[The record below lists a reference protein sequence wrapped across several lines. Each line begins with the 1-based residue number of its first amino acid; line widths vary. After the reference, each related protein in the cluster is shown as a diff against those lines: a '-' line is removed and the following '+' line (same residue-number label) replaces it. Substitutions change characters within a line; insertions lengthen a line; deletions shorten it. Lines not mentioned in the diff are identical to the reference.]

1 MNNSSQ
7 VNNNNQ
13 SNFSSVPTYTYNT
26 SEISSPLKDKNMF
39 NKDILISESKYSNEN
54 IFGKKINKVSN
65 NISQSYNTKQRN
77 SGLYITEIDNYSEM
91 PSNIQRSITTNE
103 NTNISKSISNKNKSQ
118 NKSQKHQKKL
128 NLPLIITN
136 IKPNEDLIPISPVFS
151 CCNEENSP
159 KLLNKILYRQQ
170 IKEQQNNKC
179 KTAGNEK
186 KMINDKPK
194 KVAVKDGPKNY
205 ISKTREINRLKYTIN
220 LKLENIKDFHYD
232 YRQEI
237 KNIDFTI
244 NSIKVYKHNLEN
256 KFINEYVN
264 QLRALNKITLNERL
278 KEEQQRNEIVQLKK
292 SISNINIKKKRLE
305 LNKFLIEKWIGLQ
318 IYIKDKVRIDGKQIK
333 NIIKKNNIRRQS
345 LFQSADEFEDFFKK
359 KEINNLRLIRT
370 LNIKTQEKAELFK
383 ELKKAEANNITDD
396 NFLINM
402 ILEKQKL
409 LKLIKRRNSELL
421 QERKE
426 VKKSNT
432 QISYDETT
440 PVNLELISFTPKKDK
455 EKNRDKE
462 NNNNKNII
470 INYNIIYAL
479 IQKTFNYI
487 HTQDPSCLS
496 ESEDT
501 FKYINTIND
510 PSSKAL
516 SQMKIIEMAYTY
528 LEYYKMNHIQGNE
541 ILYKQLMEEI
551 EQNHKKRKAEKYK
564 KEEEMKEYEMKKKME
579 EKKNRIVFK
588 SRKDIYSSLIYIEK
602 IKNQERKKKKNT
614 KKKLDIFDFL
624 YDVDNDDKI
633 DNN

>member
-1 MNNSSQ
+1 MKNNSSQ

-13 SNFSSVPTYTYNT
+13 SNFSSVPTYTYNS
-26 SEISSPLKDKNMF
+26 SEISSPLNDKNML
-39 NKDILISESKYSNEN
+39 NKNRLISEHKYSNEN
-54 IFGKKINKVSN
+54 IFKKNESKVSN
-65 NISQSYNTKQRN
+65 NISQSYNNRQRN
-77 SGLYITEIDNYSEM
+77 TGLYITEIDNYSEI
-91 PSNIQRSITTNE
+91 PSNIQKSMTTNE
-103 NTNISKSISNKNKSQ
+103 NTNISKSISNKDKSQ
-118 NKSQKHQKKL
+118 RNHKKI
-128 NLPLIITN
+128 NLPPIITN

-170 IKEQQNNKC
+170 IKEQKNNKC

-186 KMINDKPK
+186 KMVNEKPK

-205 ISKTREINRLKYTIN
+205 ISKIREINRLKYTIN

-244 NSIKVYKHNLEN
+244 NSIKAYKHNLEN

-264 QLRALNKITLNERL
+264 QLRSLNKITLNERL
-278 KEEQQRNEIVQLKK
+278 KEEQQRNEIVRLKK
-292 SISNINIKKKRLE
+292 SISNMNFKKKRLE

-333 NIIKKNNIRRQS
+333 NLIRKSNIRRQS
-345 LFQSADEFEDFFKK
+345 LFQSADEFDDFFKK

-370 LNIKTQEKAELFK
+370 LNIKTQEKAALFK
-383 ELKKAEANNITDD
+383 ELKKAEENNITDD
-396 NFLINM
+396 SYLINM
-402 ILEKQKL
+402 IIEKQQL

-426 VKKSNT
+426 VKKLNA
-432 QISYDETT
+432 QLSYDETT
-440 PVNLELISFTPKKDK
+440 PINLELISFTPKKDK
-455 EKNRDKE
+455 DKNKDKEKN
-462 NNNNKNII
+462 NQNII

-487 HTQDPSCLS
+487 NTQDPSCLS

-501 FKYINTIND
+501 FRYINTITN
-510 PSSKAL
+510 PSAKAL
-516 SQMKIIEMAYTY
+516 AQMKIIELAYTF

-541 ILYKQLMEEI
+541 TIYKQLMEEI
-551 EQNHKKRKAEKYK
+551 EQNHKKRKADLYK
-564 KEEEMKEYEMKKKME
+564 KEEELKEYEMKKKME

-602 IKNQERKKKKNT
+602 IKNREKKKKKN
-614 KKKLDIFDFL
+614 KKQKLDIFDFL
-624 YDVDNDDKI
+624 YDVDEDDDKI